1 MTSGPAA
8 ATTDRTERGAVQ
20 PGYTAPRSPMDL
32 SSVRRSSA
40 LPLVAA
46 LVILAAHAALFG
58 GWIVDDAGITFAY
71 ARNMALGH
79 GVVSQPGVPP
89 VEGYS
94 NPSWMLV
101 SAFFYLLRLFVI
113 PWTPKVL
120 AGVALVAT
128 FVVVWR
134 DLVRRGAGAW
144 TIGVALG
151 LLAGSSSF
159 VIWSISGLEN
169 ALLAWL
175 AAASASLAVEAAEDG
190 AERPR
195 RELAAGAIAG
205 ALALTR
211 PDAVLY
217 AVGYPFAMVV
227 AALARRTF
235 AAGAALRALARLA
248 AGFVPIFGGY
258 LAFRFLYFGD
268 LVPNT
273 FHAKVKTAGST
284 LLDPGKL
291 LDLFEAAS
299 GDFLFPVLLALVALA
314 LLLTVRRGWRPRTIV
329 LNAYLVIA
337 AAIYMLLPLDWMGE
351 FRFATPFFLFFYWF
365 GAELI
370 TQAASVLS
378 ATTAARLRPIVAV
391 VTVIF
396 VAQAGLIFFAR
407 SLRFA
412 ADPTVPVTGPLRFG
426 AEGFNALAVRLPQP
440 PARASLLTPDLGGVL
455 LQSDLRVYDLAGL
468 CDPVIARALHAQPD
482 RLRDYVFDEVRPT
495 FIHTQGAFTR
505 AAGLHED
512 PRFARDYVALHES
525 TSAPPDWAGLWRN
538 SGPPPPFWGDYV
550 RRDAVSAPGALGAL
564 MQEYRRAGLTDYAP
578 WVRPPDRLKQV
589 QPQVRWAIATILGRG
604 APISRPAPATP

>member
-1 MTSGPAA
+1 MTAGPV
-8 ATTDRTERGAVQ
+8 ATAGRTDPGPFQ
-20 PGYTAPRSPMDL
+20 PGYTEPRPSMVP
-32 SSVRRSSA
+32 STARRSSP

-46 LVILAAHAALFG
+46 LAILAAHAALFG

-71 ARNMALGH
+71 ARNLALGH
-79 GVVSQPGVPP
+79 GAVSQPGVPP

-101 SAFFYLLRLFVI
+101 AAFFYLLRLFVL
-113 PWTPKVL
+113 PWTPKIL

-134 DLVRRGAGAW
+134 DLARRGAGPW

-151 LLAGSSSF
+151 LLAGASSF

-175 AAASASLAVEAAEDG
+175 AAASASLAMDAAEDG

-195 RELAAGAIAG
+195 RDLAAGAIA
-205 ALALTR
+205 AVLALTR
-211 PDAVLY
+211 PDAILY
-217 AVGYPFAMVV
+217 AAGYPFALVV
-227 AALARRTF
+227 AAVARRTF
-235 AAGAALRALARLA
+235 AMGASLRALARLA

-268 LVPNT
+268 VVPNT

-299 GDFLFPVLLALVALA
+299 GDFLFPVLLGLVALA
-314 LLLTVRRGWRPRTIV
+314 VLLTVRRAWRPRTIV

-337 AAIYMLLPLDWMGE
+337 AAIYMILPLDWMGE

-370 TQAASVLS
+370 TQAASALPV
-378 ATTAARLRPIVAV
+378 ATAARLRPIVAV
-391 VTVIF
+391 ITVIF
-396 VAQAGLIFFAR
+396 VAQAGLIFLAR

-412 ADPTVPVTGPLRFG
+412 ADPTVPVTGPIRFG
-426 AEGFNALAVRLPQP
+426 AQGFNALAARLPQP
-440 PARASLLTPDLGGVL
+440 PAQASLLTPDLGGVL

-468 CDPVIARALHAQPD
+468 CDPVIARALHENPG

-505 AAGLHED
+505 AANLHED
-512 PRFARDYVALHES
+512 PRFARDYVALHEG
-525 TSAPPDWAGLWRN
+525 TTAPPDWSGLWRN

-550 RRDAVSAPGALGAL
+550 RRDAVSAPGALEAL
-564 MQEYRRAGLTDYAP
+564 MQEYRREGLTDYAP

-589 QPQVRWAIATILGRG
+589 RPQVRWAIETIMGRG
-604 APISRPAPATP
+604 APIARPASVTP